1 MKQVQI
7 KLGELFDDKVAVHLK
22 DTVDNEDVYYS
33 ELYYKIKTELVSF
46 CKHDYSYMD
55 GLYIFHGKT
64 KKELIEVLYGFQKT
78 FIPEKWRIFP
88 IDCTDIDIY
97 RDDIPNNDFEFINF

>member
-1 MKQVQI
+1 
-7 KLGELFDDKVAVHLK
+7 
-22 DTVDNEDVYYS
+22 
-33 ELYYKIKTELVSF
+33 
-46 CKHDYSYMD
+46 MD

-97 RDDIPNNDFEFINF
+97 RDDIPNNDFEFISFLDSKTEVITITEFEERDFK